1 MRVSEFQIYSVFLG
15 NLQRAR
21 DRILTIQE
29 QVSSGKRVL
38 RPSDDPTSF
47 NQNVSNKAALSV
59 VEQRLR
65 NIKFGTTR
73 LEASGQALS
82 SSSTILIKLKE
93 LAVELRDDTNGLS
106 ERATGAREVRQL
118 LFELQQLAN
127 TKVNGQAIFTGTS
140 THGRATGVAI
150 SPPVTITNGSTDTL
164 TVTVDGTASGT
175 IDLTAATTSFTGAE
189 LAARVQS
196 KINADATLVAAG
208 KSVAVTYDE
217 DHLVIASN
225 SAGSSSTVEV
235 TGGTSVTA
243 LGFHGG
249 SKTSGESPFALS
261 ATTSADLGNSGG
273 AIISQGKVIEPDA
286 VTLDDYL
293 IKFSSATAFNV
304 YNVSKPV
311 TVTADQDN
319 TGGAVVS
326 DQGVS
331 DSGLVRGDAYEV
343 RVQSTYAVTSSN
355 NALRFTPASG
365 AATTISLTAG
375 NYTGSQLASEL
386 ESKMEA
392 ASGGDTYTVSYEA
405 STGKFS
411 IQNDSGNAGSLTL
424 SFEHAATTAET
435 LLGFNATSVS
445 AALGS
450 SAIGNDA
457 TATSGA
463 TLQHNVY
470 DSTLGSAIFNVTSA
484 NNTIYRGGSAI
495 TLTEG
500 SYTGAELASEIQT
513 QLGSGYSV
521 SYSTAAT
528 KPARYFT
535 ITNSTGGAVTFNWSN
550 SGATAASLLGYS
562 ATDSAVANAGTDVS
576 DFDAGNSTYESDA
589 NIDFDGLRIAV
600 RTGTAA
606 PHDGDLFSVG
616 HSIETVLANQVY
628 TSGGSIDFKGLRV
641 AIRTNTGAPAA
652 SDIFRVRSGVQYQG
666 DSGLTSI
673 EIRDNQTIKTN
684 LVGDEV
690 FSGSTLDIFAVV
702 KNLTAAFNGSYGGG
716 IDQGL
721 SDIDSAIQQ
730 ISEAQGDLGALTNR
744 LESTNDSLEQAK
756 VLVQAALTQNED
768 VDIVKAIT
776 DLTTQQYA
784 LQAIAQAGSNIFDL
798 SLMNFLE

>member
-73 LEASGQALS
+73 LETSGQALS
-82 SSSTILIKLKE
+82 SSSTILIRLKE
-93 LAVELRDDTNGLS
+93 LAVQLSGDTMSAS
-106 ERATGAREVRQL
+106 ERATGAREARQL
-118 LFELQQLAN
+118 LLELQQLAN
-127 TKVNGQAIFTGTS
+127 TKVNGQALFTGTS

-175 IDLTAATTSFTGAE
+175 IDLTTATTSFTGAE

-208 KSVAVTYDE
+208 KSVTVIYDQ

-249 SKTSGESPFALS
+249 SKTNGESPFALS

-286 VTLDDYL
+286 VTLDDYM

-311 TVTADQDN
+311 AVTPNTNN
-319 TGGAVVS
+319 TGGAS
-326 DQGVS
+326 ISNQGVS
-331 DSGLVRGDAYEV
+331 DPSLVRRDAYEV
-343 RVQSTYAVTSSN
+343 RVQNTFNVTSSN

-375 NYTGSQLASEL
+375 KYTGSQLATEL
-386 ESKMEA
+386 KTRMDA
-392 ASGGDTYTVSYEA
+392 ASGGDTYTVSYTA
-405 STGKFS
+405 STGKLS
-411 IQNDSGNAGSLTL
+411 IQNNTGNAGALTL
-424 SFEHAATTAET
+424 SFDNVATTAED
-435 LLGFNATSVS
+435 LLGFTAS
-445 AALGS
+445 AASVAVGS
-450 SAIGNDA
+450 SATGNDA
-457 TATSGA
+457 TVTSGA

-470 DSTLGSAIFNVTSA
+470 DSTLGSAIFNVTST

-495 TLTEG
+495 TLTAG
-500 SYTGAELASEIQT
+500 SYTGSELASEVQSK
-513 QLGSGYSV
+513 LGSGYSV
-521 SYSTAAT
+521 SYNTAAT

-550 SGATAASLLGYS
+550 SGATAASLLGYD

-606 PHDGDLFSVG
+606 PHDGDLFSVN
-616 HSIETVLANQVY
+616 HAVETVLANQVY

-641 AIRTNTGAPAA
+641 AIRTNAGAPAA

-673 EIRDNQTIKTN
+673 EIRDNQTVKTN
-684 LVGDEV
+684 LLGNEV
-690 FSGSTLDIFAVV
+690 FSGSTIDLFAAV
-702 KNLTAAFNGSYGGG
+702 KNLTSAFNGSYGGG
-716 IDQGL
+716 INQGL
-721 SDIDSAIQQ
+721 ADIDSAIQQ

-744 LESTNDSLEQAK
+744 LESTSDGLEQAK
-756 VLVQAALTQNED
+756 VLVQAALSQNED
-768 VDIVKAIT
+768 VDIVKAIS
-776 DLTTQQYA
+776 DLTEQQYA

-798 SLMNFLE
+798 SLMNFLK